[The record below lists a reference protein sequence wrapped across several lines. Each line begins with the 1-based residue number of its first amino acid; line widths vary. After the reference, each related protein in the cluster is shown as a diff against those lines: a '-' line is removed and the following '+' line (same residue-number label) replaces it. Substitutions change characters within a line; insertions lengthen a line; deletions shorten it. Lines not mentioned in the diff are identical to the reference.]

1 MLIFYA
7 DKIMVMGNS
16 ENSSVLNIAIL
27 LKSHK
32 SLKLDAHEILVFYSS
47 DSVTGP
53 AVTLGHSMID

>member
-16 ENSSVLNIAIL
+16 ENSRVLNFAIL

-47 DSVTGP
+47 D
-53 AVTLGHSMID
+53 